1 MRLFVP
7 FYTDTTDPHHNA
19 EMRDCLV
26 RNASTTFFDEVHVVC
41 QDAESENTDY
51 PSTIKIH
58 RVSARPTYKT
68 MMSIVETDAA
78 DGDINILANSD
89 TIFRPSIL
97 MLRHIE
103 LTNTAVCLQRW
114 ETENDRVSIQIKNNV
129 QDVWCWKN
137 QIEDIDPFDFL
148 MGVPSSENRLAYE
161 LKSMGYNIVNPCI
174 DIVTVHNHK
183 NRSRNSTPARSSLE
197 SNVPPPYE
205 YPTTCVLNF
214 DKFRKRDISSPFSF
228 KNVLHVGNTTN
239 ELSQHF
245 EKACKIYKYIPS
257 NDKANMRTGELI
269 TTFTPDL
276 VFLNF
281 DEPKTI
287 STHTILRL
295 RCMRAYII
303 SWSSRKL
310 PFVDLHITN
319 DNLGPSFAKDV
330 FTPIGTFILDH
341 PDIVVLHPPSVSEE
355 VLSELKTIYGSNIL
369 IQDKTNIGE
378 MKQAELY
385 RSAKLAVVF
394 NDGNASATSLVDQR
408 KEVAGCGVL
417 CLSQTASPDE
427 MGDVSWSTVA
437 DLRTHIDNYLKNDT
451 DRIRIAKTA
460 CLRVHRYQT
469 WTNRI
474 AELQQLASA
483 SPNADLDLL

>member
-1 MRLFVP
+1 
-7 FYTDTTDPHHNA
+7 
-19 EMRDCLV
+19 
-26 RNASTTFFDEVHVVC
+26 
-41 QDAESENTDY
+41 
-51 PSTIKIH
+51 
-58 RVSARPTYKT
+58 

-89 TIFRPSIL
+89 TIFQPSIL
-97 MLRHIE
+97 MLRYIE

-114 ETENDRVSIQIKNNV
+114 ETENDRISIQIKNNV

-148 MGVPSSENRLAYE
+148 MGVPSADNRIAYE
-161 LKSMGYNIVNPCI
+161 LKSMGYNIINPCI
-174 DIVTVHNHK
+174 DIITVHSHK
-183 NRSRNSTPARSSLE
+183 NRTRDSTTARSTP

-205 YPTTCVLNF
+205 YPTMCVLNF

-245 EKACKIYKYIPS
+245 EKVCKNYKYIPS
-257 NDKANMRTGELI
+257 NAKANMRTGELI

-281 DEPKTI
+281 DEPKII

-303 SWSSRKL
+303 SWSILKL

-330 FTPIGTFILDH
+330 FTPVGTFILDH
-341 PDIVVLHPPSVSEE
+341 PDIVALHPPSVSEE
-355 VLSELKTIYGSNIL
+355 VLSELKTIYGANIL
-369 IQDKTNIGE
+369 IQDKTTIGE
-378 MKQAELY
+378 LKQAELY

-394 NDGNASATSLVDQR
+394 NDANASATSLVDQR
-408 KEVAGCGVL
+408 KEVAGCGIL

-427 MGDVSWSTVA
+427 MGDVAWSTVA
-437 DLRTHIDNYLKNDT
+437 DLRTHIDNYLKNHT

-469 WTNRI
+469 WTNRM
-474 AELQQLASA
+474 AELQQLANA